1 MRGLV
6 CLDMDRVLVDH
17 LSTWQVVYDKLG
29 VSNKEAF
36 DLYNS
41 GKLNE
46 WDWMKLDLELIRN
59 GCMELYGSELTD
71 EILRELVDDSPL
83 MAGWHNLIQGCLD
96 LGLKVAIISG
106 GMQHTARKI
115 AASFPSD
122 EDHKKRLGG
131 IDFLTSKLYCE
142 GKDTLLDVFTNGWTS
157 CHHESGIRRVE
168 KTGRYQVEMNGK
180 SSIVNLISSR
190 YGFKKSEIVS
200 VGDSAGDITMFNSSG
215 LGICFN
221 PYNDVPKKHA
231 NVVIEEK
238 NLNLVFDEI
247 RKFLHS

>member
-1 MRGLV
+1 MRGLI

-59 GCMELYGSELTD
+59 GCQEKYGRELTD

-83 MAGWHNLIQGCLD
+83 MNGWHDLIQGCLD

-115 AASFPSD
+115 AASFQTK
-122 EDHKKRLGG
+122 ENHKKRLGG
-131 IDFLTSKLYCE
+131 IDFLTSKLYGN

-157 CHHESGIRRVE
+157 CHHESGARRVE

-190 YGFKKSEIVS
+190 YGFEKSQIVS

-215 LGICFN
+215 LAICFN
-221 PYNDVPKKHA
+221 PYNDVPKSHA
-231 NVVIEEK
+231 DIIIEEK
-238 NLNLVFDEI
+238 NLNLVLMFYDCFI
-247 RKFLHS
+247 VV

>member
-1 MRGLV
+1 M
-6 CLDMDRVLVDH
+6 
-17 LSTWQVVYDKLG
+17 
-29 VSNKEAF
+29 
-36 DLYNS
+36 
-41 GKLNE
+41 
-46 WDWMKLDLELIRN
+46 
-59 GCMELYGSELTD
+59 
-71 EILRELVDDSPL
+71 
-83 MAGWHNLIQGCLD
+83 
-96 LGLKVAIISG
+96 
-106 GMQHTARKI
+106 
-115 AASFPSD
+115 
-122 EDHKKRLGG
+122 
-131 IDFLTSKLYCE
+131 TSKLYCE

-238 NLNLVFDEI
+238 NLNLVP
-247 RKFLHS
+247 